1 MLSLVLAAALAA
13 APLPTEDGG
22 SIVVAEDRAIE
33 LPARGTTT
41 IPLSELVV
49 GTETPAFY
57 ANDVEVTSGFCRA
70 QAGPA
75 WDAVVIVA
83 GLAKPGD
90 TCEVT
95 YNPHDRATSSTPE
108 RPGVITVNVVEAA
121 SLLDPTPAA
130 DPTDEP
136 TTEAVPEG
144 DEAEPVEA
152 STEAP
157 APVDESPVAPTAAGD
172 PVTLAITLDRTAS
185 ALGAGGAV
193 LLLALIAAARRR
205 ARRGRVVASTGT
217 TN

>member
-22 SIVVAEDRAIE
+22 SIVVAEDRTIE

-95 YNPHDRATSSTPE
+95 YNPHDRNTSATPD
-108 RPGVITVNVVEAA
+108 RPGVITVNVVEAEP
-121 SLLDPTPAA
+121 LLDPNPAA

-136 TTEAVPEG
+136 TGESVPEG
-144 DEAEPVEA
+144 VETEPAVA
-152 STEAP
+152 PSEAP
-157 APVDESPVAPTAAGD
+157 APVGEGTTVPAPAVGD
-172 PVTLAITLDRTAS
+172 PVTFAITLDRTTS

-205 ARRGRVVASTGT
+205 ARRGRIVAT
-217 TN
+217 TTAP